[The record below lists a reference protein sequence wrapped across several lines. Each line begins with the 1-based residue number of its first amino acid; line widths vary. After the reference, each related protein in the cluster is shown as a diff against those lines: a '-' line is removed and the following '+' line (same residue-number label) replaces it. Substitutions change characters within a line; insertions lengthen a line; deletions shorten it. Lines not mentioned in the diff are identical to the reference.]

1 MSINKL
7 FYFLAALLTFN
18 TLSAT
23 SGHVLVSVAPY
34 KYFIELIAG
43 NAVVVD
49 VMVPAGASSHTY
61 EPTPKQMV
69 AAGKADIWFFLG
81 ESFEDKAREALK
93 NHNPKMVFVD
103 LRKNVDLIKTH
114 QCAKHSGC
122 EDLHIWLSPKQAKIQ
137 AQTMAD
143 TLVKIYPDYKDIFN
157 SNLSIFLQELTD
169 LEQQVGL
176 ILKQMPNRTVMVGHP
191 AYAYMARD
199 YNFKQLSV
207 EMEGRDPS
215 PQQLTNILNE
225 ARSAKI
231 KKIFTQ
237 PQYSNKG
244 AKLIAEEIGAQIVTL
259 DPYSADYLSS
269 LLNIANAFVSP

>member
-1 MSINKL
+1 MNINKI
-7 FYFLAALLTFN
+7 FLILASFLSFSS
-18 TLSAT
+18 LSAT

-34 KYFIELIAG
+34 KYFVELIAG

-61 EPTPKQMV
+61 EPTPKQMMT
-69 AAGKADIWFFLG
+69 AGKADIWFFLG
-81 ESFEDKAREALK
+81 ESFEDKAKEALK
-93 NHNPKMVFVD
+93 SHNPKMVFTD
-103 LRKNVDLIKTH
+103 LRKGVDLIKTH

-137 AQTMAD
+137 AKNIAE
-143 TLVKIYPDYKDIFN
+143 TLVAVYPDYKDIFN
-157 SNLSIFLQELTD
+157 SNLAIFLQELTD
-169 LEQQVGL
+169 LDQQIGL
-176 ILKQMPNRTVMVGHP
+176 ILKNMPNRTVMVGHP

-199 YNFKQLSV
+199 YNFNQLPV

-215 PQQLTNILNE
+215 PQQLTKILNE
-225 ARSAKI
+225 ARAANI

-244 AKLIAEEIGAQIVTL
+244 AKLIADQIGAQIVSV

-269 LLNIANAFVSP
+269 MINLANAFASP

>member
-1 MSINKL
+1 MNINKL
-7 FYFLAALLTFN
+7 FYFFAALMTFN

-34 KYFIELIAG
+34 KYFVELIAG

-69 AAGKADIWFFLG
+69 AAGKADVWFFLG

-93 NHNPKMVFVD
+93 NHNPQMVFVD
-103 LRKNVDLIKTH
+103 LRKNVDLIKSH
-114 QCAKHSGC
+114 HCARHSGC

-137 AQTMAD
+137 AQTIAAA
-143 TLVKIYPDYKDIFN
+143 LVSIYPDYKDLFN
-157 SNLSIFLQELTD
+157 SNLSVFLQELTD
-169 LEQQVGL
+169 LDQQIGL
-176 ILKQMPNRTVMVGHP
+176 ILQKMPNRTVMVGHP
-191 AYAYMARD
+191 AYAYMARE
-199 YNFKQLSV
+199 YNFTQLSV

-244 AKLIAEEIGAQIVTL
+244 AKLIADEIGAQIVTL
-259 DPYSADYLSS
+259 DPYSADYLNS
-269 LLNIANAFVSP
+269 LLNIANAFASQ